1 MNRYTDEA
9 WEGKYGKQ
17 AQAVEVALQSGRK
30 LKKDYVILSAGTN
43 PNNWIV
49 GQKDMGA
56 LDGKFI
62 RCRQL
67 SQGEGEKKMCLI
79 IDV

>member
-1 MNRYTDEA
+1 MYKDEA

-17 AQAVEVALQSGRK
+17 AQAVEAVLQSG
-30 LKKDYVILSAGTN
+30 KKPKEDYVILSAGTN

-62 RCRQL
+62 RCRQV
-67 SQGEGEKKMCLI
+67 SRGEGEKKRGLI
-79 IDV
+79 IDAR

>member
-1 MNRYTDEA
+1 MNRCKDEA

-17 AQAVEVALQSGRK
+17 AQAVEVALQSGKK
-30 LKKDYVILSAGTN
+30 LKEDYVILSAGTN
-43 PNNWIV
+43 PNNLTI

-62 RCRQL
+62 RCRQV
-67 SQGEGEKKMCLI
+67 SQGEGKKRF
-79 IDV
+79 D

>member
-1 MNRYTDEA
+1 MNRYKGEA

-17 AQAVEVALQSGRK
+17 AQAIEVALQSGKK
-30 LKKDYVILSAGTN
+30 LKKDYVILSAGPN

-62 RCRQL
+62 RCRQV
-67 SQGEGEKKMCLI
+67 SQGEGEKKC
-79 IDV
+79 V